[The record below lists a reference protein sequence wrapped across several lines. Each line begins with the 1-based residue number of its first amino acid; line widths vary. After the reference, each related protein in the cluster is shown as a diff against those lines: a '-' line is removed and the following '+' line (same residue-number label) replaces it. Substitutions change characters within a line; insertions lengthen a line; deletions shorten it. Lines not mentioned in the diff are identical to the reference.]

1 MGQEIRKKK
10 VRIAL
15 LVALWLAVLAL
26 AGGLVL
32 VKLAD
37 VQRRDQLALMGR
49 LAVLYEGSETD
60 FLEAVMQE
68 PTDEDY
74 AAPRVPGFYGLAGA
88 EQLLT
93 PRLSRTW
100 PDEFL

>member
-26 AGGLVL
+26 AGGLFL

-49 LAVLYEGSETD
+49 LAVLY
-60 FLEAVMQE
+60 
-68 PTDEDY
+68 
-74 AAPRVPGFYGLAGA
+74 
-88 EQLLT
+88 
-93 PRLSRTW
+93 
-100 PDEFL
+100 